1 MVCNSFSLVADLQRL
16 QEAAEARH
24 GQAFRPGTLANQKT
38 HLMLYVAFTI
48 WFGLSDFPA
57 GVRVLLLFGEFLL
70 RTYKAPKAVTNALS
84 SVRGF
89 HLLHGLNTDGS
100 DHYHLTLF
108 KRSLQ
113 LTVRH
118 VPTRAPPLP
127 FELLEK
133 LCARAMAG
141 GPLGTVFRALLV
153 VVFFSM
159 GRLSSFA
166 PDGTSFDGS
175 RLPIMGDLRHTGT
188 GFELR
193 LKWGKAQ
200 QNAADFIWIPYSPC
214 LGSRA
219 CRVLAFEGL
228 LRVLGDHGPGAPLFS
243 FPRGA
248 AEGQRTCRYFT
259 MRLARQWLAWLL
271 RGLGQEGA
279 GYTFHSMRRGACT
292 LAAER
297 GASVADIMQL
307 GGWRSGAVHLYLP
320 TGAARVRAAGHL
332 TRPTLPK

>member
-24 GQAFRPGTLANQKT
+24 GQAFRPGTLANQRT

-89 HLLHGLNTDGS
+89 HLLHGLSTDGS

-141 GPLGTVFRALLV
+141 GG
-153 VVFFSM
+153 
-159 GRLSSFA
+159 
-166 PDGTSFDGS
+166 
-175 RLPIMGDLRHTGT
+175 
-188 GFELR
+188 
-193 LKWGKAQ
+193 
-200 QNAADFIWIPYSPC
+200 
-214 LGSRA
+214 
-219 CRVLAFEGL
+219 
-228 LRVLGDHGPGAPLFS
+228 LGDS
-243 FPRGA
+243 FQGTFGRGFLWY
-248 AEGQRTCRYFT
+248 GQTLIFRTGRHF
-259 MRLARQWLAWLL
+259 
-271 RGLGQEGA
+271 
-279 GYTFHSMRRGACT
+279 
-292 LAAER
+292 
-297 GASVADIMQL
+297 V
-307 GGWRSGAVHLYLP
+307 
-320 TGAARVRAAGHL
+320 
-332 TRPTLPK
+332 